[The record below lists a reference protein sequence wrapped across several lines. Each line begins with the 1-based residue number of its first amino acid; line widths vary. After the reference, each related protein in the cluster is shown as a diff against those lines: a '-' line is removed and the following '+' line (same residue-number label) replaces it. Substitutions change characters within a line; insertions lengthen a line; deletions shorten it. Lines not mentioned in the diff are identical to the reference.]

1 MDWKTLPLLEVKGR
15 GIGKHCKILSLIEVK
30 GRGIGKHCKILSL
43 IEVKIEGSKTLQN
56 IVVDRGED

>member
-1 MDWKTLPLLEVKGR
+1 MDWKTLPLL
-15 GIGKHCKILSLIEVK
+15 EVK

-56 IVVDRGED
+56 IVVERGQKLRIEGIKNIANYFR